1 MLFRSSIRGFTRF
14 GVGFGPTN
22 ASKLYVTDSIISN
35 NGAGVLST
43 DAGLIVQPFTDGA
56 ASVHISRVRLT
67 GNLNGIVAIGTTS
80 TAGLKIAMDDSL
92 VSGNNTHGVVV
103 DTSSAGSTV
112 NMTIAGTQVS
122 GNFGSGLRAQSSTR
136 AILRVGN
143 SMITANATGISTS
156 LGGQVR
162 SFGDNQVVGNS
173 AGETFSGVDLVK

>member
-1 MLFRSSIRGFTRF
+1 MCSSD
-14 GVGFGPTN
+14 
-22 ASKLYVTDSIISN
+22 L
-35 NGAGVLST
+35 
-43 DAGLIVQPFTDGA
+43 
-56 ASVHISRVRLT
+56 
-67 GNLNGIVAIGTTS
+67 
-80 TAGLKIAMDDSL
+80 
-92 VSGNNTHGVVV
+92 VV